1 MKHRSAI
8 GATARSTRK
17 PCIPPSQHEA
27 VGRRSNTL
35 DQRDGA
41 AFVGLERARWP
52 ADAVG
57 LRGQLQAQRDL
68 QEQNQRLLK
77 KAAAHPLEA
86 VGQNSSVEG
95 GVDFI
100 HGEAP
105 QLGFGVG
112 PVKVARKEGIL
123 HLRLLLA
130 EAV

>member
-1 MKHRSAI
+1 M
-8 GATARSTRK
+8 ARLS
-17 PCIPPSQHEA
+17 SD
-27 VGRRSNTL
+27 SS
-35 DQRDGA
+35 
-41 AFVGLERARWP
+41 ERAGQQMP
-52 ADAVG
+52 SGYAVSCKRSG
-57 LRGQLQAQRDL
+57 GL